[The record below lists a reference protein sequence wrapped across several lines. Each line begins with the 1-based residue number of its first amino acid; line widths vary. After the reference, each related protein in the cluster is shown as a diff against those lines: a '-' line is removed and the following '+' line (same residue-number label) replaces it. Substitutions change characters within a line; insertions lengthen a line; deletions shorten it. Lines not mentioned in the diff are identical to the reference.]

1 MTDGK
6 DAPYA
11 EFGERLAAL
20 RKGVGMS
27 RQQLGDLCGVAPS
40 TIINYERGKRIPYA
54 DTAVRMAQVF
64 QMTVEQL
71 LGVEN
76 PKVAMTTA
84 EALDRMQSINGKK
97 GADRLRRVYREA
109 ANLAGGDLTEE
120 QLLEFS
126 LEMSKMAILAQQRL
140 RKIHTS
146 KKFQA
151 AVEVKEEETAQA
163 VRELDDTI
171 VSLVGGDE

>member
-1 MTDGK
+1 MTDEK

-20 RKGVGMS
+20 RKGAGMS

-54 DTAVRMAQVF
+54 DTAVRMARVF
-64 QMTVEQL
+64 HLTVEQL

-76 PKVAMTTA
+76 PKIAMTNA

-97 GADRLRRVYREA
+97 GADRLRQVYREA

-126 LEMSKMAILAQQRL
+126 LEMNKMAILAQQRL

-146 KKFQA
+146 KKYQG
-151 AVEVKEEETAQA
+151 AVEAKAEETAQA
-163 VRELDDTI
+163 VCELDEAI
-171 VSLVGGDE
+171 VSLAGGEE